1 MLQRIKELWTDEAGL
16 TTVEYTLLLMLIV
29 AACVTTWGQLGS
41 AVGTEVSSVT
51 ETISGSGSPP
61 AGCQ

>member
-16 TTVEYTLLLMLIV
+16 TTVEYTLLLMLIA

-41 AVGTEVSSVT
+41 AVDTQVSGVT
-51 ETISGSGSPP
+51 DTMSGSGSTP

>member
-16 TTVEYTLLLMLIV
+16 TTVEYTLLLMLIA
-29 AACVTTWGQLGS
+29 AACVTTWGPLGS
-41 AVGTEVSSVT
+41 AVGTQVSSVT
-51 ETISGSGSPP
+51 DTMSGSGSAP

>member
-1 MLQRIKELWTDEAGL
+1 MLQRIKELWIDEAGL
-16 TTVEYTLLLMLIV
+16 TTVEYTLLLMLIA

-41 AVGTEVSSVT
+41 AVDTQVT
-51 ETISGSGSPP
+51 GVTDTMSGSSSTP

>member
-1 MLQRIKELWTDEAGL
+1 MLQRIKKLWTDEAGL
-16 TTVEYTLLLMLIV
+16 TTVEYALLLMLIA

-41 AVGTEVSSVT
+41 AVDTQVSSVT
-51 ETISGSGSPP
+51 DTMSGSGSTP

>member
-1 MLQRIKELWTDEAGL
+1 MLQRIKKLWSDEAGL

-41 AVGTEVSSVT
+41 TVNTQVGSVT
-51 ETISGSGSPP
+51 DTIGGSGSPP
-61 AGCQ
+61 AGCE

>member
-1 MLQRIKELWTDEAGL
+1 MLQRIKEMWTDEAGL

-41 AVGTEVSSVT
+41 AVDTQVGRVT
-51 ETISGSGSPP
+51 DTIAEAGGIH
-61 AGCQ
+61 AGCE

>member
-16 TTVEYTLLLMLIV
+16 TTVEYTLLLMLIA

-41 AVGTEVSSVT
+41 EVDTQVSSVT
-51 ETISGSGSPP
+51 DTMSGSGSPP
-61 AGCQ
+61 AGCE

>member
-16 TTVEYTLLLMLIV
+16 TTVEYTLLLMLIA

-41 AVGTEVSSVT
+41 AVDTQVSSVADT
-51 ETISGSGSPP
+51 MSGAGSPP

>member
-1 MLQRIKELWTDEAGL
+1 MLQRIKEMWTDEAGL

-41 AVGTEVSSVT
+41 AVDTQVSSVAD
-51 ETISGSGSPP
+51 TIGGAGAIH
-61 AGCQ
+61 AGCE